1 MRRTGCTIAVCY
13 AELSGYPVQVLNTI
27 PLPDQTLDMLR
38 LDANRPQMVIAAD
51 QSADVTFSDVS
62 RPTITTNWTLHF
74 DRHGQITSA
83 SRSLARQPAKIALK
97 P

>member
-1 MRRTGCTIAVCY
+1 MLAY
-13 AELSGYPVQVLNTI
+13 SPV
-27 PLPDQTLDMLR
+27 PGPSLDVLR
-38 LDANRPQMVIAAD
+38 LNANQPQMLIQAD

-62 RPTITTNWTLHF
+62 QPTITTNWSLHF

-83 SRSLARQPAKIALK
+83 SRSLVRQSANIALK

>member
-1 MRRTGCTIAVCY
+1 MMI
-13 AELSGYPVQVLNTI
+13 E
-27 PLPDQTLDMLR
+27 
-38 LDANRPQMVIAAD
+38 AD

-62 RPTITTNWTLHF
+62 RPSITSNWSLHF

-83 SRSLARQPAKIALK
+83 GRSLSRQPSIIALK

>member
-1 MRRTGCTIAVCY
+1 
-13 AELSGYPVQVLNTI
+13 
-27 PLPDQTLDMLR
+27 MLI
-38 LDANRPQMVIAAD
+38 QAD

-62 RPTITTNWTLHF
+62 QPTITTNWSLHF

-83 SRSLARQPAKIALK
+83 SRSLVRQSANIALK

>member
-1 MRRTGCTIAVCY
+1 MMTRWW
-13 AELSGYPVQVLNTI
+13 L
-27 PLPDQTLDMLR
+27 LR
-38 LDANRPQMVIAAD
+38 LSRLC

-83 SRSLARQPAKIALK
+83 SRSPVRQPNVIALK